1 MRSLPVLLIM
11 CLSILWSSTLYAQA
25 FKCVPEKS
33 RGNSFFKKNM
43 FDTWHFDNKKRDFW
57 FENFKVVRNS
67 VRTNAKYLFDGDVAI
82 ENKFLNDKNF
92 KRAVKNRGYMQVRV
106 RQHKG
111 SAKIVDETALYVR
124 LRVFASNL
132 TYTMEVEP
140 GMSGPLA
147 TIRGKCER
155 VSGLQTAHKTPNLN
169 HDNKVVET
177 QATQTSVSDRQASKS
192 SSNSNDLIDAMLGTT
207 NATNSNNNANLFSS
221 FSLEEP
227 SSVSEQTAAVDSFH
241 DTDSAKLTATQRE
254 ADELKKS

>member
-25 FKCVPEKS
+25 FKCVPDKS
-33 RGNSFFKKNM
+33 RGHSFFKKNM

-106 RQHKG
+106 RHKG
-111 SAKIVDETALYVR
+111 SAKLVDATALYVR

-147 TIRGKCER
+147 TIGKNARECLG
-155 VSGLQTAHKTPNLN
+155 SKQLI
-169 HDNKVVET
+169 KV
-177 QATQTSVSDRQASKS
+177 A
-192 SSNSNDLIDAMLGTT
+192 
-207 NATNSNNNANLFSS
+207 
-221 FSLEEP
+221 
-227 SSVSEQTAAVDSFH
+227 
-241 DTDSAKLTATQRE
+241 
-254 ADELKKS
+254 ELKP